1 MFRTWL
7 PMVMVVVALGGCSF
21 VSPDR
26 SVQATRANAERQTSF
41 RISLPPDQACA
52 KTARMLMWCAGGLGF
67 HYRCDSQSGNARSEL
82 NGTMEAVV
90 RTEYF
95 LVVEFLRAGS
105 DTAVTVRQRDALLL
119 TDYGTLIDKYF
130 QNKSDCQPR

>member
-1 MFRTWL
+1 M
-7 PMVMVVVALGGCSF
+7 MVGVAAVGGCSI

-26 SVQATRANAERQTSF
+26 SVEATRVNAERMTNL

-82 NGTMEAVV
+82 NGTMEQVV

-95 LVVEFLRAGS
+95 LVVEFLRGGS
-105 DTAVTVRQRDALLL
+105 DTQVTVRQRDALLL
-119 TDYGTLIDKYF
+119 TDYGALIDKYF